1 MSQHRAGTVAAA
13 TAATAL
19 SGAAWWFGTGL
30 APIAWLTWLAPLPL
44 LLLAPRLGWLTA
56 ALAAFAAG
64 ACAGLNQWNYATHV
78 IGLPAVVGLLVT
90 AGAGLGFALRLM
102 LFRRL
107 WLAGR
112 PASAMLAFAALGVVL
127 EFANA
132 RYSLHGTFG
141 SLAYTQMDVLPI
153 LQLASLGGIWAITFV
168 LQLAPAAL
176 AVALLPGDARRYR
189 VGVAACALAL
199 VAAGYGYGMLRLQQP
214 AGGSARIG
222 LASMPGPL
230 RADLQTPEGQALL
243 QRYLRAIDTLA
254 AQGAQIIVLP
264 ETIVASDAAIPE
276 LAASATRLGVTIT
289 AGVASGGSN
298 MAQTY
303 LPAAATPV
311 GYAKHHLIPGLED
324 RYRPGAARV
333 MLPGTQTGL
342 AVCKDMDFHDT
353 GAAYAALN
361 ANLLLV
367 PAWDFGVDGWLH
379 GRMAVM
385 RGVESGFA
393 VARAALRGNLTL
405 ADDRGRIVAEADD
418 SRGDA
423 QLVAS
428 VPLHSARTLYARWGD
443 WFAWTALLVLVALL
457 AGWWNQ
463 LRRRST
469 S

>member
-1 MSQHRAGTVAAA
+1 MNQLRAVTL
-13 TAATAL
+13 AATAL
-19 SGAAWWFGTGL
+19 SGTAWWFGTGL
-30 APIAWLTWLAPLPL
+30 EPIAWLTWLAPLPL
-44 LLLAPRLGWLTA
+44 LLLAPRLRWGMA

-64 ACAGLNQWNYATHV
+64 ACAGLNQWDYATRV
-78 IGLPAVVGLLVT
+78 IGLPAGVGLMIT
-90 AGAGLGFALRLM
+90 AGAGLAFSLRLM

-112 PASAMLAFAALGVVL
+112 PASAMLAFAALAVVL
-127 EFANA
+127 EYANA
-132 RYSLHGTFG
+132 RLSPHGTFG
-141 SLAYTQMDVLPI
+141 SLAYSQMAVLPV
-153 LQLASLGGIWAITFV
+153 LQLASLGGLWAITFV
-168 LQLAPAAL
+168 VQLAPAAL
-176 AVALLPGDARRYR
+176 AVAVLPGEDRRRR
-189 VGVAACALAL
+189 VTAAACALAL
-199 VAAGYGYGMLRLQQP
+199 VAAGGGYGLLRLQQP
-214 AGGSARIG
+214 ASGVARIG
-222 LASMPGPL
+222 LASLPGPT
-230 RADLQTPEGQALL
+230 RPDLQTPEGQAQL

-254 AQGAQIIVLP
+254 AQGAQLIVLP
-264 ETIVASDAAIPE
+264 ETIVAASDAAIPE
-276 LAASATRLGVTIT
+276 LAASAARLGVTIT
-289 AGVASGGSN
+289 AGVATGGGN
-298 MAQTY
+298 RALAYT
-303 LPAAATPV
+303 PAAAAPV

-324 RYRPGAARV
+324 QYRPGTAYA
-333 MLPGTQTGL
+333 MLPGSPTGL

-405 ADDRGRIVAEADD
+405 SDDRGRIVADADD
-418 SRGDA
+418 ARGDA

-428 VPLHSARTLYARWGD
+428 VPLHQSRTLYARWGD
-443 WFAWTALLVLVALL
+443 WFAWLALLVLAASLL
-457 AGWWNQ
+457 GWWMQ